1 MTKKN
6 HLNHF
11 NVRIKN
17 GSQLNNTTGVIMLRG
32 EILSIGTELLLGQIV
47 DTNASYLAERLAG
60 LGIAS
65 YYRDTVGDNNERL
78 DGTLRLAASRTDV
91 IVCTGGLGPTADDIT
106 SAAIARVFD
115 APLEMNEEGKRH
127 IESFFTR
134 FARPLADKQYKQA
147 MLPRG
152 STIVPNPVG
161 TAPGFILDKGGKTVI
176 ALPGPPHEMQPMWR
190 DTVEPYLR
198 RLSGEVIFSRT
209 LRFCGIGE
217 AALETDLQ
225 DLMEN
230 SNPTVAPYAKLA
242 EVHIRLTAKA
252 GSEEEALQVI
262 GPVEEEIRRRAGRY
276 LYGVDDETLEVV
288 IGNLL
293 RAQGQTLAVAESCT
307 GGLLGG
313 RITNVP
319 GSSDYFLG
327 GVISYSNNLKESLL
341 DVSAAMLT
349 EHGAVSE
356 ETAHAMAEGIVHAT
370 GASLGL
376 AITGVAGPG
385 GGTAEKPVG
394 LVYLAIARKK
404 GGVKVLRPTMWG
416 DRATIRNR
424 AVQQALVLLR
434 DVLIGAEAL

>member
-1 MTKKN
+1 
-6 HLNHF
+6 
-11 NVRIKN
+11 
-17 GSQLNNTTGVIMLRG
+17 MLRG

-47 DTNASYLAERLAG
+47 DTNAAYLAERLAG
-60 LGIAS
+60 LGVAL
-65 YYRDTVGDNNERL
+65 YFKDTVGDNAERL
-78 DGTLRLAASRTDV
+78 DGVLRLAANRAEV

-106 SAAIARVFD
+106 SAAIARAFD

-134 FARPLADKQYKQA
+134 FNRPLTDKQYKQA
-147 MLPRG
+147 LLPRG
-152 STIVPNPVG
+152 STLVPNPVG
-161 TAPGFILDKGGKTVI
+161 TAPGFILSKDGKTVI

-217 AALETDLQ
+217 AALETELQ
-225 DLMEN
+225 DLMGN
-230 SNPTVAPYAKLA
+230 ANPTVAPYAKLA

-252 GSEEEALQVI
+252 PGEEEAQRMI
-262 GPVEEEIRRRAGRY
+262 APVEEEIRRRTGRY
-276 LYGVDDETLEVV
+276 LYGTDDETLEVV

-293 RAQGQTLAVAESCT
+293 RERGLTLAVAESCT

-327 GVISYSNNLKESLL
+327 GLISYSNELKESML
-341 DVSAAMLT
+341 DVPAKTLQ

-356 ETAHAMAEGIVHAT
+356 ETARAMAEGIVHAT
-370 GASLGL
+370 GASLGIG
-376 AITGVAGPG
+376 ITGVAGPG
-385 GGTAEKPVG
+385 GGTSEKPVG
-394 LVYLAIARKK
+394 LVYLAIAGKK
-404 GGVKVLRPTMWG
+404 GGAKVMRQTLWG

-434 DVLIGAEAL
+434 DVLIGAEEL

>member
-1 MTKKN
+1 
-6 HLNHF
+6 
-11 NVRIKN
+11 
-17 GSQLNNTTGVIMLRG
+17 MLRG

-47 DTNASYLAERLAG
+47 DTNASYLGERLAG
-60 LGIAS
+60 LGIGC

-78 DGTLRLAASRTDV
+78 DGVLRLAESRADV
-91 IVCTGGLGPTADDIT
+91 IVCTGGLGPTGDDIT

-127 IESFFTR
+127 IESWFTR
-134 FARPLADKQYKQA
+134 FGRPLTEKQYKQA
-147 MLPRG
+147 MLPHG

-161 TAPGFILDKGGKTVI
+161 TAPGFILSKDGKTVI
-176 ALPGPPHEMQPMWR
+176 ALPGPPHEMQPMWLE
-190 DTVEPYLR
+190 TVEPYLR
-198 RLSGEVIFSRT
+198 RLSGEVIFSHT

-217 AALETDLQ
+217 AALETELQ

-230 SNPTVAPYAKLA
+230 ANPTVAPYAKLA

-252 GSEEEALQVI
+252 SSEEEAVRVI
-262 GPVEEEIRRRAGRY
+262 APMEEEIRRRTGRY
-276 LYGVDDETLEVV
+276 LYGVDEETLEVV
-288 IGNLL
+288 VGKLL
-293 RAQGQTLAVAESCT
+293 REQELTLAVAESCT

-327 GVISYSNNLKESLL
+327 GVIAYSNGLKESLL
-341 DVSAAMLT
+341 DVPAETLK

-356 ETAHAMAEGIVHAT
+356 ETARAMAEGIVHAT
-370 GASLGL
+370 GASLGIG
-376 AITGVAGPG
+376 ITGVAGPA

-394 LVYLAIARKK
+394 LVYIGIARKK
-404 GGVKVLRPTMWG
+404 GGAKVLKLSMWG
-416 DRATIRNR
+416 DRATVRIR

-434 DVLIGAEAL
+434 DVLIGAEEL